1 MKRMSYFVMALA
13 LMLGL
18 SQCKKESIEP
28 QNEGGVRITLN
39 VENSGNRHAVDT
51 ELGTVTYQD
60 GDVIY
65 VGDGSHFIGTLTRE
79 SGTFSGTINPTP
91 DDGEEIHFYFLGGLT
106 PSVTPE
112 AGSTSD
118 FTVNI
123 SDQTSKLPVLS
134 YEHVTYY
141 ENTTSYSC
149 ELKNKCGLVRFPL
162 ENAAGSVKVSGMHTE
177 ATISFNGTPGI
188 TPTNTTGQVSLYSV
202 SETEKWA
209 ILLPQG
215 RVTDAYLQGV
225 QVDVPQVIENIRI
238 ISIPTIGNPATM
250 INLDNLSSS
259 QTVAQDG
266 AIIYGDLSSYY
277 HQLFIAHGATVTLRD
292 AKINRDGWY
301 EANFAGITCN
311 GDATII
317 LEGDNVVRGFSDNY
331 PGIQINEGSTL
342 TIMGDGSLTVSPK
355 DTDNSRAAG
364 IGAGNFNGNCGNI
377 VITGGSIYA
386 TGGKGAAA
394 IGACDDKSCGYITI
408 TDGVTRVEAT
418 KGGDGVWGGSPLSI
432 GKGADSDSG
441 CGTVTIGGTVYWNGY
456 EYQNDGYAYLSQ
468 SPLVY
473 PSSTPTPTP
482 TETTITWESSFIVD
496 INIYPW
502 GHDSG
507 VSVNDGGIT
516 ATFTENAGLCWGGTL
531 TIGNSSSYGITFST
545 ASGNNISKIEIFGM
559 NNSECSLPSG
569 WDYDYETNKLSWQG
583 TPASSVTLNGVD
595 GDTGEDIRI
604 NDISRIVFTVEAAA
618 PAPTPT
624 EATVTWD
631 NTNVFNSEH
640 NVGVGY
646 YNQQA
651 TYEGITISFSGGEFS
666 NSIFAFYFD
675 GEGKGFFNLYGNQGD
690 SFTFTAPSGKKF
702 TKIEIIDNEYPTF
715 TAYGD
720 WTMPEENRIEWNGT
734 PDSEVT
740 LGGTGMTIFGNLNSI
755 VFTLVD
761 EE

>member
-1 MKRMSYFVMALA
+1 MKRMTYFMMALA

-18 SQCKKESIEP
+18 TQCKKESIKP
-28 QNEGGVRITLN
+28 QNVNVGVRITLN
-39 VENSGNRHAVDT
+39 VENSGNRHDVN
-51 ELGTVTYQD
+51 TVSGEVNYQD

-79 SGTFSGTINPTP
+79 NGTFSGTINPEP
-91 DDGEEIHFYFLGGLT
+91 ADGAQIHFYFLGGLT

-188 TPTNTTGQVSLYSV
+188 NPTNTTGQVSLYSV

-209 ILLPQG
+209 ILLPQDP
-215 RVTDAYLQGV
+215 VHDARLQGV
-225 QVDVPQVIENIRI
+225 TVDVPQVTDNIRI
-238 ISIPTIGNPATM
+238 VSIPTIGNPATM
-250 INLDNLSSS
+250 IDLDNLSSS
-259 QTVAQDG
+259 YTTAQDG

-292 AKINRDGWY
+292 ATINKDGWY
-301 EANFAGITCN
+301 DGNFAGITCN

-317 LEGDNVVRGFSDNY
+317 LEGGNIVRGSGNWY
-331 PGIQINEGSTL
+331 PGIQINGGCTL
-342 TIMGDGSLTVSPK
+342 TIMGNGSLTVSPRN
-355 DTDNSRAAG
+355 TNIPAAG
-364 IGAGNFNGNCGNI
+364 IGAIEGNDCGNI
-377 VITGGSIYA
+377 VILGGSIYA
-386 TGGKGAAA
+386 TGGSEAAA

-418 KGGDGVWGGSPLSI
+418 KGDGALLSI
-432 GKGADSDSG
+432 GKANGSDSG
-441 CGTVTIGGTVYWNGY
+441 CGTVTIGGTVYWDGSD
-456 EYQNDGYAYLSQ
+456 YQNDGYAYLSQ

-482 TETTITWESSFIVD
+482 TETTITWESSFIHD

-516 ATFTENAGLCWGGTL
+516 ATFTENAGLCWEGTL

-569 WDYDYETNKLSWQG
+569 WDYDHETNKLSWQG
-583 TPASSVTLNGVD
+583 APASSVTLNGVD

-604 NDISRIVFTVEAAA
+604 NDISQIVFTVEAAA
-618 PAPTPT
+618 PTPTPT
-624 EATVTWD
+624 GPTVTWN
-631 NTNVFNSEH
+631 NTNVFNSDH
-640 NVGVGY
+640 NRESIDM
-646 YNQQA
+646 YNLQK
-651 TYEGITISFSGGEFS
+651 TYEGITITFSGEGESYFV
-666 NSIFAFYFD
+666 FYFD
-675 GEGKGFFNLYGNQGD
+675 EAEKGFFSLYGNQGD
-690 SFTFTAPSGKKF
+690 SFTFTAPQGKIF
-702 TKIEIIDNEYPTF
+702 TKIEIIDNEYPSF
-715 TAYGD
+715 AEYGD
-720 WTMPEENRIEWNGT
+720 WTRPELNRIAWNGT
-734 PDSEVT
+734 PNREVT
-740 LGGTGMTIFGNLNSI
+740 LGGTGMTIFDNLNSI

>member
-18 SQCKKESIEP
+18 AQCKKESIEP

-91 DDGEEIHFYFLGGLT
+91 DDGAQIHFYFLGGLT

-134 YEHVTYY
+134 YEYTTYY
-141 ENTTSYSC
+141 EGTTEYSC

-162 ENAAGSVKVSGMHTE
+162 ANDAGTVKVSGMHTE

-188 TPTNTTGQVSLYSV
+188 TPTDATGQVSLYSV
-202 SETEKWA
+202 SNTEKWA

-215 RVTDAYLQGV
+215 RVTDACLQGI
-225 QVDVPQVIENIRI
+225 QVDVPQVTDNIRI
-238 ISIPTIGNPATM
+238 VSIPTIVNPATM
-250 INLDNLSSS
+250 INLDDLSSS

-292 AKINRDGWY
+292 AKINLDGWY

-317 LEGDNVVRGFSDNY
+317 LEGDNVVWGFGDWY

-342 TIMGDGSLTVSPK
+342 TIMGNGSLTVSPRN
-355 DTDNSRAAG
+355 TSIPAAG
-364 IGAGNFNGNCGNI
+364 IGAIEGNDCGNI
-377 VITGGSIYA
+377 VITGGNISA

-394 IGACDDKSCGYITI
+394 IGACEDHSCGYITI

-418 KGGDGVWGGSPLSI
+418 KGGNDDWGSSPLCI
-432 GKGADSDSG
+432 GKGAGSDSG
-441 CGTVTIGGTVYWNGY
+441 CGTITIGGTVYA
-456 EYQNDGYAYLSQ
+456 DGVDANQ
-468 SPLVY
+468 SDGV
-473 PSSTPTPTP
+473 T
-482 TETTITWESSFIVD
+482 F
-496 INIYPW
+496 IYP
-502 GHDSG
+502 
-507 VSVNDGGIT
+507 V
-516 ATFTENAGLCWGGTL
+516 
-531 TIGNSSSYGITFST
+531 
-545 ASGNNISKIEIFGM
+545 
-559 NNSECSLPSG
+559 
-569 WDYDYETNKLSWQG
+569 
-583 TPASSVTLNGVD
+583 
-595 GDTGEDIRI
+595 
-604 NDISRIVFTVEAAA
+604 

-631 NTNVFNSEH
+631 NQIISEIAIDV
-640 NVGVGY
+640 N
-646 YNQQA
+646 NA
-651 TYEGITISFSGGEFS
+651 NISYEHGGITVSGEDGGQFYGQAGISCQNGPL
-666 NSIFAFYFD
+666 YFTSTS
-675 GEGKGFFNLYGNQGD
+675 EVGNI
-690 SFTFTAPSGKKF
+690 
-702 TKIEIIDNEYPTF
+702 TKIEIFYYDNEMGLPNLPGGSAWNINGDEGPVIWEGDPT
-715 TAYGD
+715 T
-720 WTMPEENRIEWNGT
+720 T
-734 PDSEVT
+734 VT
-740 LGGTGMTIFGNLNSI
+740 LEEGAGVFGITQI
-755 VFTLVD
+755 VFTVQQ
-761 EE
+761 

>member
-1 MKRMSYFVMALA
+1 MTYFVMALA
-13 LMLGL
+13 LMLGF

-39 VENSGNRHAVDT
+39 VENSGNRHAVDPD
-51 ELGTVTYQD
+51 LGTVTYQD

-65 VGDGSHFIGTLTRE
+65 VGDGSTYIGTLIRE
-79 SGTFSGTINPTP
+79 GGTFSGTINPEP
-91 DDGEEIHFYFLGGLT
+91 DNGEEIHFYFLGGLT
-106 PSVTPE
+106 PSVTPK

-134 YEHVTYY
+134 YEHTTYY
-141 ENTTSYSC
+141 EGTTEYSC

-162 ENAAGSVKVSGMHTE
+162 ANAAGSVKVSGMHTE
-177 ATISFNGTPGI
+177 ATVSFGGDPGI
-188 TPTNTTGQVSLYSV
+188 SPTNTTGQVSLYSV

-225 QVDVPQVIENIRI
+225 QVDVPQVMVNARI
-238 ISIPTIGNPATM
+238 VSIPTIGNPVTM

-277 HQLFIAHGATVTLRD
+277 HQLFIAHGATVTLRN
-292 AKINRDGWY
+292 ATINSDGWY

-342 TIMGDGSLTVSPK
+342 TIMGNGSLTVSPK

-377 VITGGSIYA
+377 VILGGSIYA

-418 KGGDGVWGGSPLSI
+418 KGGNDDWGSSPLSI

-456 EYQNDGYAYLSQ
+456 EYQNDGYAYLSE
-468 SPLVY
+468 SPLIYY
-473 PSSTPTPTP
+473 PSPTPTP
-482 TETTITWESSFIVD
+482 STGTTITWNNEIISQ
-496 INIYPW
+496 INANWDNPNYE
-502 GHDSG
+502 HD
-507 VSVNDGGIT
+507 GIT
-516 ATFTENAGLCWGGTL
+516 VSIDVDGSQFMQCNIICYGAPLYFSSEV
-531 TIGNSSSYGITFST
+531 GNIT
-545 ASGNNISKIEIFGM
+545 KIEIF
-559 NNSECSLPSG
+559 
-569 WDYDYETNKLSWQG
+569 YDYNYD
-583 TPASSVTLNGVD
+583 TPDLPEGSAWSINGDEGPVIWEGVPTTPVTLE
-595 GDTGEDIRI
+595 TGAEVFEITL
-604 NDISRIVFTVEAAA
+604 IVFTV
-618 PAPTPT
+618 
-624 EATVTWD
+624 
-631 NTNVFNSEH
+631 
-640 NVGVGY
+640 
-646 YNQQA
+646 QQ
-651 TYEGITISFSGGEFS
+651 
-666 NSIFAFYFD
+666 
-675 GEGKGFFNLYGNQGD
+675 
-690 SFTFTAPSGKKF
+690 
-702 TKIEIIDNEYPTF
+702 
-715 TAYGD
+715 
-720 WTMPEENRIEWNGT
+720 
-734 PDSEVT
+734 
-740 LGGTGMTIFGNLNSI
+740 
-755 VFTLVD
+755 
-761 EE
+761 

>member
-1 MKRMSYFVMALA
+1 MKRMSYFVIALA

-18 SQCKKESIEP
+18 AQCKKESIEP

-79 SGTFSGTINPTP
+79 NGTFSGTINPEP
-91 DDGEEIHFYFLGGLT
+91 ADGAQIHFYFLGGLT

-134 YEHVTYY
+134 YEHTTYY
-141 ENTTSYSC
+141 EGTTEYSC

-188 TPTNTTGQVSLYSV
+188 NPTNTTGQVSLYSV

-209 ILLPQG
+209 ILLPQDP
-215 RVTDAYLQGV
+215 VHDAYLQGV
-225 QVDVPQVIENIRI
+225 QVDVPQVTDNIRI
-238 ISIPTIGNPATM
+238 VSIPEIGNPAT
-250 INLDNLSSS
+250 IIDLDHLSNSY
-259 QTVAQDG
+259 TTAQDG
-266 AIIYGDLSSYY
+266 AIIYGDLSSPLYR
-277 HQLFIAHGATVTLRD
+277 LSIADGATVTLRG
-292 AKINRDGWY
+292 AKINRYGTY
-301 EANFAGITCN
+301 SANFAGITCN

-342 TIMGDGSLTVSPK
+342 TIMGNGSLTVSPK

-377 VITGGSIYA
+377 VILGGSISA

-473 PSSTPTPTP
+473 YPSPTPTP
-482 TETTITWESSFIVD
+482 STGTTITWNNEIISQIEIDVNNGS
-496 INIYPW
+496 NISYE
-502 GHDSG
+502 
-507 VSVNDGGIT
+507 NGGIT
-516 ATFTENAGLCWGGTL
+516 VSGEDGGQFHGHAGILCQDGPL
-531 TIGNSSSYGITFST
+531 YFSSEVGNIT
-545 ASGNNISKIEIFGM
+545 KIEIF
-559 NNSECSLPSG
+559 
-569 WDYDYETNKLSWQG
+569 YDYEFDIPDLPGGSAWSINGYEGPVTWEG
-583 TPASSVTLNGVD
+583 DPTTSVTME
-595 GDTGEDIRI
+595 TGAEVFEITQ
-604 NDISRIVFTVEAAA
+604 IVFTVEAAA

-624 EATVTWD
+624 GPTVTWD
-631 NTNVFNSEH
+631 NTNVFNSDH
-640 NVGVGY
+640 NRESIDM
-646 YNQQA
+646 YNLQK
-651 TYEGITISFSGGEFS
+651 TYEGITITFSGEGESYFV
-666 NSIFAFYFD
+666 FYFD
-675 GEGKGFFNLYGNQGD
+675 EAEKGFFSLYGNQGD
-690 SFTFTAPSGKKF
+690 SFTFTAPQGKIF
-702 TKIEIIDNEYPTF
+702 TKIEIIDNEYPIF
-715 TAYGD
+715 AEYGD
-720 WTMPEENRIEWNGT
+720 WTRPEVDRIAWNGT
-734 PDSEVT
+734 PNREVT
-740 LGGTGMTIFGNLNSI
+740 LGGTGMTIFDNLNSI

>member
-1 MKRMSYFVMALA
+1 MKRMSYFVIALA

-79 SGTFSGTINPTP
+79 SGTFSGTINPAP
-91 DDGEEIHFYFLGGLT
+91 DNGEEIHFYFLGGLT

-134 YEHVTYY
+134 YEYTTYY
-141 ENTTSYSC
+141 EGTTEYSC

-162 ENAAGSVKVSGMHTE
+162 ANAAGSVKVSGMHTE
-177 ATISFNGTPGI
+177 ATISFDGTPGI
-188 TPTNTTGQVSLYSV
+188 TPTDATGQVSLYSV
-202 SETEKWA
+202 SNTEKWA

-225 QVDVPQVIENIRI
+225 QVDVPQVTANIRI
-238 ISIPTIGNPATM
+238 VNIPTIGNPATM
-250 INLDNLSSS
+250 IDLDHLSNSY
-259 QTVAQDG
+259 TTAQDG
-266 AIIYGDLSSYY
+266 AIIYGDLSSPLYR
-277 HQLFIAHGATVTLRD
+277 LSIADGATVTLRD

-317 LEGDNVVRGFSDNY
+317 LEGENIVKGFSDNY
-331 PGIQINEGSTL
+331 PGIQINGGKTL

-364 IGAGNFNGNCGNI
+364 IGAGNYNGNCGNI

-418 KGGDGVWGGSPLSI
+418 KGGDGTWGGSPLSI
-432 GKGADSDSG
+432 GKGADSESG
-441 CGTVTIGGTVYWNGY
+441 CGTVTIGGTVYWDGSD
-456 EYQNDGYAYLSQ
+456 YQNDGYAYLSQ
-468 SPLVY
+468 SPLIYY
-473 PSSTPTPTP
+473 PSPTPTP
-482 TETTITWESSFIVD
+482 STGTTI
-496 INIYPW
+496 
-502 GHDSG
+502 
-507 VSVNDGGIT
+507 
-516 ATFTENAGLCWGGTL
+516 
-531 TIGNSSSYGITFST
+531 
-545 ASGNNISKIEIFGM
+545 
-559 NNSECSLPSG
+559 
-569 WDYDYETNKLSWQG
+569 
-583 TPASSVTLNGVD
+583 
-595 GDTGEDIRI
+595 
-604 NDISRIVFTVEAAA
+604 
-618 PAPTPT
+618 
-624 EATVTWD
+624 TWD
-631 NTNVFNSEH
+631 NTNVFNSGH
-640 NVGVGY
+640 NVDYVGY

-651 TYEGITISFSGGEFS
+651 AYEGITITFSGGEFS

-675 GEGKGFFNLYGNQGD
+675 EEGKGFFNLDGNQGD
-690 SFTFTAPSGKKF
+690 SFTFTAPQGKKF
-702 TKIEIIDNEYPTF
+702 TKIKIIDNEYPSFYPSF
-715 TAYGD
+715 TEYGG
-720 WTMPEENRIEWNGT
+720 WTKPAENRIEWNGT
-734 PDSEVT
+734 PHREVI
-740 LGGTGMTIFGNLNSI
+740 LGGTMMTNFGNLNSI

>member
-18 SQCKKESIEP
+18 AQCKKESIEP

-79 SGTFSGTINPTP
+79 NGTFSGTINPTP
-91 DDGEEIHFYFLGGLT
+91 ADEAQIHFYFLGGLT

-162 ENAAGSVKVSGMHTE
+162 ENAAGAVKVSGMHTE

-188 TPTNTTGQVSLYSV
+188 NPTNTTGQVSLYSV
-202 SETEKWA
+202 SNTEKWA

-225 QVDVPQVIENIRI
+225 QVDVPQVTDNIRI
-238 ISIPTIGNPATM
+238 VSIPTIGNPAT
-250 INLDNLSSS
+250 IIDLDHLSNWY
-259 QTVAQDG
+259 TEAQDG
-266 AIIYGDLSSYY
+266 AIIYGDLSDNYKEL
-277 HQLFIAHGATVTLRD
+277 HIAGGATVTLRD
-292 AKINRDGWY
+292 ATINKDGWY
-301 EANFAGITCN
+301 DGNFAGITCN

-317 LEGDNVVRGFSDNY
+317 LEGGNIVKGFSDNY

-364 IGAGNFNGNCGNI
+364 IGAGNYNGNCGNI
-377 VITGGSIYA
+377 VILGGNIYA

-418 KGGDGVWGGSPLSI
+418 KGGDGDWGGSPLSI
-432 GKGADSDSG
+432 GKGADSESG
-441 CGTVTIGGTVYWNGY
+441 CGTVTIGGTVYWDGSD
-456 EYQNDGYAYLSQ
+456 YQNDGYAYLSQ
-468 SPLVY
+468 SPLIYY
-473 PSSTPTPTP
+473 PSPTPTP
-482 TETTITWESSFIVD
+482 STGTTI
-496 INIYPW
+496 
-502 GHDSG
+502 
-507 VSVNDGGIT
+507 
-516 ATFTENAGLCWGGTL
+516 
-531 TIGNSSSYGITFST
+531 
-545 ASGNNISKIEIFGM
+545 
-559 NNSECSLPSG
+559 
-569 WDYDYETNKLSWQG
+569 
-583 TPASSVTLNGVD
+583 
-595 GDTGEDIRI
+595 
-604 NDISRIVFTVEAAA
+604 
-618 PAPTPT
+618 
-624 EATVTWD
+624 TWD
-631 NTNVFNSEH
+631 NTNVFNSDH
-640 NVGVGY
+640 NVAVGY
-646 YNQQA
+646 YNQHA
-651 TYEGITISFSGGEFS
+651 TYEGITITFSGGELG

-675 GEGKGFFNLYGNQGD
+675 GEGKGFFNLYGDQGD
-690 SFTFTAPSGKKF
+690 SFTFTAPSDKKF
-702 TKIEIIDNEYPTF
+702 TKIEIIDNEFVVDF
-715 TAYGD
+715 TAYDD
-720 WTMPEENRIEWNGT
+720 WTSPEGNKIEWKGT
-734 PDSEVT
+734 PNREVT
-740 LGGTGMTIFGNLNSI
+740 LGGTQRTIFGNLNSI

>member
-13 LMLGL
+13 LVLGFT
-18 SQCKKESIEP
+18 QCKKESIEP

-79 SGTFSGTINPTP
+79 SGIFSGTINPTP
-91 DDGEEIHFYFLGGLT
+91 DDRAQIHFYFLGGLT
-106 PSVTPE
+106 PSVTPD

-134 YEHVTYY
+134 YEHTTYY
-141 ENTTSYSC
+141 EGTTEYSC

-188 TPTNTTGQVSLYSV
+188 NPTNTIGQVSLYSV

-225 QVDVPQVIENIRI
+225 QVDVPQVTANIRI
-238 ISIPTIGNPATM
+238 VSIPEIGNPAT
-250 INLDNLSSS
+250 IIDLDHLSNWY
-259 QTVAQDG
+259 TEAQDG
-266 AIIYGDLSSYY
+266 AIIYGDLSDYSKEL
-277 HQLFIAHGATVTLRD
+277 HIAGGATVTLRD
-292 AKINRDGWY
+292 AKINRYGSY
-301 EANFAGITCN
+301 EANFAGIICN
-311 GDATII
+311 GNATII

-364 IGAGNFNGNCGNI
+364 IGAGNYNGNCGNI
-377 VITGGSIYA
+377 VITGGSISA
-386 TGGKGAAA
+386 TGGRGAAA
-394 IGACDDKSCGYITI
+394 IGGCEDQSCGYITI

-418 KGGDGVWGGSPLSI
+418 KGGDGVWSGGQLCI
-432 GKGADSDSG
+432 GKGAGSDSG

-482 TETTITWESSFIVD
+482 TETTITWESSFIGD

-516 ATFTENAGLCWGGTL
+516 ATFTENAGLCWGGI

-545 ASGNNISKIEIFGM
+545 ASGNNISKIEIYGV
-559 NNSECSLPSG
+559 NNSAAGLPSG
-569 WDYDYETNKLSWQG
+569 WDYDDETYKVTWQG
-583 TPASSVTLNGVD
+583 TPASSVTMNGVNANP
-595 GDTGEDIRI
+595 GEDVQISS
-604 NDISRIVFTVEAAA
+604 ISRIVFTVEAAA
-618 PAPTPT
+618 PTPTPT

-631 NTNVFNSEH
+631 NTNVFNSDH
-640 NVGVGY
+640 NVAVGY
-646 YNQQA
+646 YNQHA
-651 TYEGITISFSGGEFS
+651 TYEGITISFSGGEFG

-675 GEGKGFFNLYGNQGD
+675 GLGKGFFNLYGNQGD
-690 SFTFTAPSGKKF
+690 SFTFTAPQGKKF
-702 TKIEIIDNEYPTF
+702 TKIEIIDNEFVVDF

-720 WTMPEENRIEWNGT
+720 WTRPEGNRIEWNGT
-734 PDSEVT
+734 PNREVT
-740 LGGTGMTIFGNLNSI
+740 LGGTGMTIFDNLNSI

>member
-1 MKRMSYFVMALA
+1 MKRLSYFVIALA

-18 SQCKKESIEP
+18 AQCKKESIEP

-79 SGTFSGTINPTP
+79 SGIFSGTINPTP
-91 DDGEEIHFYFLGGLT
+91 DDGAQIHFYFLGGLT
-106 PSVTPE
+106 PSVTPD

-141 ENTTSYSC
+141 DGTTSYSC

-162 ENAAGSVKVSGMHTE
+162 ENAAGAVKVSGMHTE
-177 ATISFNGTPGI
+177 ATISFDGDPGI
-188 TPTNTTGQVSLYSV
+188 SPTNTTGQVSLYSV

-225 QVDVPQVIENIRI
+225 QVDVPQVTDNIRI
-238 ISIPTIGNPATM
+238 VSIPTIGNPATM
-250 INLDNLSSS
+250 IYLDEITNSY
-259 QTVAQDG
+259 TTAQDG
-266 AIIYGDLSSYY
+266 AIIYGELSGHWKNLY
-277 HQLFIAHGATVTLRD
+277 IAEGATVTLRN
-292 AKINRDGWY
+292 ATINDEGWWD
-301 EANFAGITCN
+301 EGSAGITCK

-317 LEGDNVVRGFSDNY
+317 LEGGNVVRGYANNY
-331 PGIQINEGSTL
+331 PGIQINGGRTL
-342 TIMGDGSLTVSPK
+342 TIMGDGSLTVSPRN
-355 DTDNSRAAG
+355 TDSRAAG

-394 IGACDDKSCGYITI
+394 IGGCEGYSCGYITI

-418 KGGDGVWGGSPLSI
+418 KGGDGVWDGGQLCI
-432 GKGADSDSG
+432 GKGAGESG
-441 CGTVTIGGTVYWNGY
+441 CGTVTIGGTEYSGGADANQPDGLTFVY
-456 EYQNDGYAYLSQ
+456 S
-468 SPLVY
+468 
-473 PSSTPTPTP
+473 SSTPTP
-482 TETTITWESSFIVD
+482 
-496 INIYPW
+496 
-502 GHDSG
+502 
-507 VSVNDGGIT
+507 
-516 ATFTENAGLCWGGTL
+516 
-531 TIGNSSSYGITFST
+531 ST
-545 ASGNNISKIEIFGM
+545 
-559 NNSECSLPSG
+559 PSG
-569 WDYDYETNKLSWQG
+569 E
-583 TPASSVTLNGVD
+583 
-595 GDTGEDIRI
+595 
-604 NDISRIVFTVEAAA
+604 
-618 PAPTPT
+618 
-624 EATVTWD
+624 TVTWD
-631 NTNVFNSEH
+631 NTNVFNSDH
-640 NVGVGY
+640 NVAVGY

-675 GEGKGFFNLYGNQGD
+675 GEEKGFFSLDGNQGD

-702 TKIEIIDNEYPTF
+702 TKIVIIDNEFAIF

-720 WTMPEENRIEWNGT
+720 WTMPEVNRIEWNGT
-734 PDSEVT
+734 PNREVT
-740 LGGTGMTIFGNLNSI
+740 LGGTNMTNFGNLNSI

>member
-18 SQCKKESIEP
+18 AQCKKESIEP

-91 DDGEEIHFYFLGGLT
+91 DDGAQIHFYFLGGLT

-134 YEHVTYY
+134 YEYTTYN
-141 ENTTSYSC
+141 EGTTEYSC
-149 ELKNKCGLVRFPL
+149 ELKNKCGLVKFPL
-162 ENAAGSVKVSGMHTE
+162 ANAAGSVKVSGMHTE
-177 ATISFNGTPGI
+177 ATISFDGTPGI
-188 TPTNTTGQVSLYSV
+188 TPTDATGQVSLYSV
-202 SETEKWA
+202 SDTEKWA

-225 QVDVPQVIENIRI
+225 QVDVPQVTDNIRI
-238 ISIPTIGNPATM
+238 VSIPTIVNPATM
-250 INLDNLSSS
+250 INLDDLSSS

-277 HQLFIAHGATVTLRD
+277 DQLFIAHGATVTLRD

-301 EANFAGITCN
+301 DANCAGITCN

-317 LEGDNVVRGFSDNY
+317 LERDNVVRGISDNY

-342 TIMGDGSLTVSPK
+342 TIMGNGSLTVSPK

-377 VITGGSIYA
+377 VILGGSISA

-418 KGGDGVWGGSPLSI
+418 KGDGAPLSI

-456 EYQNDGYAYLSQ
+456 EYQNDGYAYLSE

-473 PSSTPTPTP
+473 YPPTPTP
-482 TETTITWESSFIVD
+482 
-496 INIYPW
+496 
-502 GHDSG
+502 
-507 VSVNDGGIT
+507 
-516 ATFTENAGLCWGGTL
+516 
-531 TIGNSSSYGITFST
+531 ST
-545 ASGNNISKIEIFGM
+545 PST
-559 NNSECSLPSG
+559 PSG
-569 WDYDYETNKLSWQG
+569 E
-583 TPASSVTLNGVD
+583 
-595 GDTGEDIRI
+595 
-604 NDISRIVFTVEAAA
+604 
-618 PAPTPT
+618 
-624 EATVTWD
+624 TVTWD

-690 SFTFTAPSGKKF
+690 SFTFTAPQGKIF
-702 TKIEIIDNEYPTF
+702 TKIEIINNEFAIF
-715 TAYGD
+715 TEYDD

-734 PDSEVT
+734 PNREVT
-740 LGGTGMTIFGNLNSI
+740 LGGTNMTIFGNLNSI

>member
-18 SQCKKESIEP
+18 AQCKKELIEP
-28 QNEGGVRITLN
+28 QNGGGVRITLN
-39 VENSGNRHAVDT
+39 VENSGNRHDVN
-51 ELGTVTYQD
+51 TVSGEVNYQD

-65 VGDGSHFIGTLTRE
+65 VGDGSHFIGTLTRA
-79 SGTFSGTINPTP
+79 SGVFSGTINPAP
-91 DDGEEIHFYFLGGLT
+91 DNGEEIHFYFLGGLT

-134 YEHVTYY
+134 YEHTTYY
-141 ENTTSYSC
+141 DGTTSYLC

-177 ATISFNGTPGI
+177 ATISFDGTPGI
-188 TPTNTTGQVSLYSV
+188 TPTDDVIGQVSLYSV

-225 QVDVPQVIENIRI
+225 QVDVPQVTVNARI
-238 ISIPTIGNPATM
+238 VSIPTIGNPATM
-250 INLDNLSSS
+250 IDLEHLSSS
-259 QTVAQDG
+259 YTTAQDG
-266 AIIYGDLSSYY
+266 AIIYGDLSSPLYR
-277 HQLFIAHGATVTLRD
+277 LSIADGATVTLRD
-292 AKINRDGWY
+292 ATINRDGWY

-317 LEGDNVVRGFSDNY
+317 LEGGNIVKGFSDNY

-342 TIMGDGSLTVSPK
+342 TIMGNGSLTVSPK

-364 IGAGNFNGNCGNI
+364 IGAGNYNGNCGNI
-377 VITGGSIYA
+377 VITGGSISA
-386 TGGKGAAA
+386 TGGRGAAA
-394 IGACDDKSCGYITI
+394 IGGCEDQSCGYITI

-418 KGGDGVWGGSPLSI
+418 KGGDGVWSGGQLCI
-432 GKGADSDSG
+432 GKGAGSDSG
-441 CGTVTIGGTVYWNGY
+441 CDPVTIGGIVYWDGSD
-456 EYQNDGYAYLSQ
+456 YQNDGYAYLSQ
-468 SPLVY
+468 SPLIY

-482 TETTITWESSFIVD
+482 TETTITWESSFIDD

-545 ASGNNISKIEIFGM
+545 ASGNNISKIEIYGV
-559 NNSECSLPSG
+559 NNSAAGLPSG
-569 WDYDYETNKLSWQG
+569 WDYDDETYKVTWQG
-583 TPASSVTLNGVD
+583 TPASSVTMNGVNAD
-595 GDTGEDIRI
+595 PGEDVQISS
-604 NDISRIVFTVEAAA
+604 ISRIVFTVEAAA

-631 NTNVFNSEH
+631 NQIISEIAIDV
-640 NVGVGY
+640 NDA
-646 YNQQA
+646 NIS
-651 TYEGITISFSGGEFS
+651 YEHGGITVLGEDGGL
-666 NSIFAFYFD
+666 FY
-675 GEGKGFFNLYGNQGD
+675 GHAGILCQYVPLYFTSTSEVGNI
-690 SFTFTAPSGKKF
+690 
-702 TKIEIIDNEYPTF
+702 TKIEIFYDYEMTSPNLPEGSAWSINGYEGPLTWEGDPTTF
-715 TAYGD
+715 VRL
-720 WTMPEENRIEWNGT
+720 E
-734 PDSEVT
+734 
-740 LGGTGMTIFGNLNSI
+740 TGASVMEITQI
-755 VFTLVD
+755 VFTVQQ
-761 EE
+761 

>member
-18 SQCKKESIEP
+18 AQCKKESIEP

-79 SGTFSGTINPTP
+79 NGTFSGTINPTP
-91 DDGEEIHFYFLGGLT
+91 ADEAQIHFYFLGGLT

-162 ENAAGSVKVSGMHTE
+162 ENAAGAVKVSGMHTE

-188 TPTNTTGQVSLYSV
+188 TPTDATGQVSLYSV

-225 QVDVPQVIENIRI
+225 QVDVPQVTDNIRI
-238 ISIPTIGNPATM
+238 VSIPTIGNPATM

-292 AKINRDGWY
+292 ATINKDGWY
-301 EANFAGITCN
+301 DGNFAGITCN

-317 LEGDNVVRGFSDNY
+317 LEGGNVVRGSGNWY
-331 PGIQINEGSTL
+331 PGIQINGGNTL
-342 TIMGDGSLTVSPK
+342 TIMGNGSLTVSPRN
-355 DTDNSRAAG
+355 TDIPAAG
-364 IGAGNFNGNCGNI
+364 IGAIGGNDCGNI
-377 VITGGSIYA
+377 VITGGNISA

-394 IGACDDKSCGYITI
+394 IGACEDKSCGYITI

-418 KGGDGVWGGSPLSI
+418 KGGDGDGGGSPLSI
-432 GKGADSDSG
+432 GKGVGSDSG
-441 CGTVTIGGTVYWNGY
+441 CGTVTIGGTVYWDGSD
-456 EYQNDGYAYLSQ
+456 YQNDGYAYLSQ

-482 TETTITWESSFIVD
+482 TETTITWESSFIGD

-516 ATFTENAGLCWGGTL
+516 ATFTENAGLCWGGI

-545 ASGNNISKIEIFGM
+545 ASGNNISKIEIYGV
-559 NNSECSLPSG
+559 NNSAAGLPSG
-569 WDYDYETNKLSWQG
+569 WDYDDETYKVTWQG
-583 TPASSVTLNGVD
+583 TPASFVTMNGVNAD
-595 GDTGEDIRI
+595 PGEDVQISS
-604 NDISRIVFTVEAAA
+604 ISRIVFTVEAAA
-618 PAPTPT
+618 PTPTPT
-624 EATVTWD
+624 GPTVTWN
-631 NTNVFNSEH
+631 NTNVFNSDH
-640 NVGVGY
+640 NRESIDM
-646 YNQQA
+646 YNLQK
-651 TYEGITISFSGGEFS
+651 TYEGITITFSGEGESYFV
-666 NSIFAFYFD
+666 FYFD
-675 GEGKGFFNLYGNQGD
+675 EAEKGFFSLNGNQGD
-690 SFTFTAPSGKKF
+690 SFTFTAPQGKIF
-702 TKIEIIDNEYPTF
+702 TKIEIIDNEYPIF
-715 TAYGD
+715 AEYGD
-720 WTMPEENRIEWNGT
+720 WTRPEVDRIAWNGT
-734 PDSEVT
+734 PNREVT
-740 LGGTGMTIFGNLNSI
+740 LGGTGMTIFDNLNSI

>member
-1 MKRMSYFVMALA
+1 MTYFVMALA
-13 LMLGL
+13 LMLGF

-39 VENSGNRHAVDT
+39 VENSGNRHAVDPD
-51 ELGTVTYQD
+51 LGTVTYQD

-65 VGDGSHFIGTLTRE
+65 VGDGSTYIGTLIRE
-79 SGTFSGTINPTP
+79 GGTFSGTINPEP
-91 DDGEEIHFYFLGGLT
+91 DNGEEIHFYFLGGLT
-106 PSVTPE
+106 PSVTPK

-134 YEHVTYY
+134 YEHTTYY
-141 ENTTSYSC
+141 EGTTEYSC

-162 ENAAGSVKVSGMHTE
+162 ANAAGSVKVSGMHTE
-177 ATISFNGTPGI
+177 ATVSFGGDPGI
-188 TPTNTTGQVSLYSV
+188 SPTNTTGQVSLYSV

-225 QVDVPQVIENIRI
+225 QVDVPQVTDNIRI
-238 ISIPTIGNPATM
+238 VSIPTIGNPAT
-250 INLDNLSSS
+250 IIDLDHLSNWY
-259 QTVAQDG
+259 TEAQDG
-266 AIIYGDLSSYY
+266 AIIYGDLSDYSKEL
-277 HQLFIAHGATVTLRD
+277 HIAGGATVTLRD

-342 TIMGDGSLTVSPK
+342 TIMGNGSLTVSPK

-364 IGAGNFNGNCGNI
+364 IGAGNYNGNCGNI
-377 VITGGSIYA
+377 VILGGSIYA

-394 IGACDDKSCGYITI
+394 IGAYDDKSCGYITI

-418 KGGDGVWGGSPLSI
+418 KGGDEVWGGSPLSI

-473 PSSTPTPTP
+473 PSSTPTPPTP
-482 TETTITWESSFIVD
+482 SAETITWDGQIISQ
-496 INIYPW
+496 INVYDENQSYEHNGITV
-502 GHDSG
+502 SG
-507 VSVNDGGIT
+507 VNGGQFRWNGIVCSDGPLYFTSTSEVGNIT
-516 ATFTENAGLCWGGTL
+516 
-531 TIGNSSSYGITFST
+531 
-545 ASGNNISKIEIFGM
+545 KIEIFYDEWT
-559 NNSECSLPSG
+559 SPYLPEVSAWSING
-569 WDYDYETNKLSWQG
+569 DEGPLTWEGEPT
-583 TPASSVTLNGVD
+583 TSVTLE
-595 GDTGEDIRI
+595 TGASVLEITQ
-604 NDISRIVFTVEAAA
+604 IVFTVEAAA

-631 NTNVFNSEH
+631 NTNVFNSDH
-640 NVGVGY
+640 NGEY
-646 YNQQA
+646 IDMYNPQK
-651 TYEGITISFSGGEFS
+651 TYEGITISFSGEGYSSFV
-666 NSIFAFYFD
+666 FYFD
-675 GEGKGFFNLYGNQGD
+675 GEEKGLFNLFGNQGD
-690 SFTFTAPSGKKF
+690 SFTFTAPQGKIF
-702 TKIEIIDNEYPTF
+702 TKIEIIDNEYPSF
-715 TAYGD
+715 TEYGD
-720 WTMPEENRIEWNGT
+720 WTMPEGNRIEWNGT
-734 PDSEVT
+734 PDREVT
-740 LGGTGMTIFGNLNSI
+740 LGGTNMTIFGNLNSI

>member
-18 SQCKKESIEP
+18 AQCKKESIEP

-79 SGTFSGTINPTP
+79 NGKFSGTINPTP
-91 DDGEEIHFYFLGGLT
+91 DDGAQIHFYFLGGLT

-134 YEHVTYY
+134 YEYTTYY
-141 ENTTSYSC
+141 EGTTEYSC

-162 ENAAGSVKVSGMHTE
+162 ANEAGAVKVSGMHTE

-188 TPTNTTGQVSLYSV
+188 TPTDATGQVSLYSV
-202 SETEKWA
+202 SNTEKWA

-292 AKINRDGWY
+292 AKINRYGSYDPNY
-301 EANFAGITCN
+301 AGITCN

-317 LEGDNVVRGFSDNY
+317 LEGDNVVRGFGNWY
-331 PGIQINEGSTL
+331 PGIQINGGNTL
-342 TIMGDGSLTVSPK
+342 TIMGNGSLTVSPRN
-355 DTDNSRAAG
+355 TDIPAAG
-364 IGAGNFNGNCGNI
+364 IGAIEGNDCGNI
-377 VITGGSIYA
+377 VITGGSISA

-394 IGACDDKSCGYITI
+394 IGACEDHSCGYITI

-418 KGGDGVWGGSPLSI
+418 KGGDGDWGGSPLSI
-432 GKGADSDSG
+432 GKGVGSDSG

-482 TETTITWESSFIVD
+482 TETT
-496 INIYPW
+496 
-502 GHDSG
+502 
-507 VSVNDGGIT
+507 
-516 ATFTENAGLCWGGTL
+516 
-531 TIGNSSSYGITFST
+531 
-545 ASGNNISKIEIFGM
+545 
-559 NNSECSLPSG
+559 
-569 WDYDYETNKLSWQG
+569 
-583 TPASSVTLNGVD
+583 
-595 GDTGEDIRI
+595 
-604 NDISRIVFTVEAAA
+604 
-618 PAPTPT
+618 
-624 EATVTWD
+624 VTWD

-640 NVGVGY
+640 NVAVGY
-646 YNQQA
+646 DNQQA
-651 TYEGITISFSGGEFS
+651 TYEGITISFSGGESS

-675 GEGKGFFNLYGNQGD
+675 GEGKGFFYLYGDQGD
-690 SFTFTAPSGKKF
+690 SFTFTAPQGKIF
-702 TKIEIIDNEYPTF
+702 TKIEIINNEFAIF
-715 TAYGD
+715 TEYGD
-720 WTMPEENRIEWNGT
+720 WTMPEENKIEWKGT

-740 LGGTGMTIFGNLNSI
+740 LGGTNMTIFGNLNSI

>member
-1 MKRMSYFVMALA
+1 MKRMTYFMMALA

-18 SQCKKESIEP
+18 TQCKKESIKP
-28 QNEGGVRITLN
+28 QNVNVGVRITLN
-39 VENSGNRHAVDT
+39 VENSGNRHDVN
-51 ELGTVTYQD
+51 TVSGEVNYQD

-79 SGTFSGTINPTP
+79 NGTFSGTINPEP
-91 DDGEEIHFYFLGGLT
+91 ADGAQIHFYFLGGLT

-134 YEHVTYY
+134 YEHTTY
-141 ENTTSYSC
+141 NDGTTEYSC

-162 ENAAGSVKVSGMHTE
+162 ENAAGAVKVSGMHTE
-177 ATISFNGTPGI
+177 ATISFGGDPGI
-188 TPTNTTGQVSLYSV
+188 SPTNTTGQVSLYSV

-292 AKINRDGWY
+292 ATINKDGWY
-301 EANFAGITCN
+301 DGNFAGITCN

-317 LEGDNVVRGFSDNY
+317 LEGGNVVRGSGNWY
-331 PGIQINEGSTL
+331 PGIQINGGSTL
-342 TIMGDGSLTVSPK
+342 TIMGNGSLTVSPRN
-355 DTDNSRAAG
+355 TNIPAAG
-364 IGAGNFNGNCGNI
+364 IGAIEGNDCGNI
-377 VITGGSIYA
+377 VITGGNISA

-394 IGACDDKSCGYITI
+394 IGACEDKSCGYITI

-418 KGGDGVWGGSPLSI
+418 KGGDGDWGGSPLSI
-432 GKGADSDSG
+432 GKGVGSDSG

-473 PSSTPTPTP
+473 YPSPTPTP
-482 TETTITWESSFIVD
+482 STGTTITWNNEIISQIDAYWDNPS
-496 INIYPW
+496 YE
-502 GHDSG
+502 HD
-507 VSVNDGGIT
+507 GIT
-516 ATFTENAGLCWGGTL
+516 VSIDVDGSQFRQ
-531 TIGNSSSYGITFST
+531 
-545 ASGNNISKIEIFGM
+545 NNIICFNGPLYFSSEVGNITKIEIFYDNGM
-559 NNSECSLPSG
+559 GSPNLPEGSAWSING
-569 WDYDYETNKLSWQG
+569 YEGPVTWEG
-583 TPASSVTLNGVD
+583 DPTTSVTME
-595 GDTGEDIRI
+595 TGAEVFEITQ
-604 NDISRIVFTVEAAA
+604 IVFTVEAAA
-618 PAPTPT
+618 PTPTPT
-624 EATVTWD
+624 GPTVTWN
-631 NTNVFNSEH
+631 NTNVFNSDH
-640 NVGVGY
+640 NRESIDM
-646 YNQQA
+646 YNLQK
-651 TYEGITISFSGGEFS
+651 TYEGITITFSGEGESYFV
-666 NSIFAFYFD
+666 FYFD
-675 GEGKGFFNLYGNQGD
+675 EAEKGFFSLYGNQGD
-690 SFTFTAPSGKKF
+690 SFTFTAPQGKIF
-702 TKIEIIDNEYPTF
+702 TKIEIIDNEYPSF
-715 TAYGD
+715 AEYGD
-720 WTMPEENRIEWNGT
+720 WTRPELNRIAWNGT
-734 PDSEVT
+734 PNREVT
-740 LGGTGMTIFGNLNSI
+740 LGGTGMTIFDNLNSI